1 MNRRAALAAVCLGLC
16 LEAPRLTA
24 FTGAEQ
30 ASAAAE
36 AWHPFEG
43 TWSVTGRRQTLAT
56 EAGGK
61 AAIVEA
67 SGAIVLRNG
76 EGLSRGFRG
85 EVIAF
90 DDGQGMS
97 VGRSVWTDERGD
109 RVFSR
114 MKGDGF
120 EAAKHVTGTITGGT
134 GRYAGLEGEYSL
146 TWSYIVVAED
156 GSIQG
161 RAIGLTGR
169 VRRRGPSQ

>member
-1 MNRRAALAAVCLGLC
+1 MKRRAAFAAVCLGLC

-24 FTGAEQ
+24 FPGAEQ
-30 ASAAAE
+30 TFAAG
-36 AWHPFEG
+36 AWRPFEG
-43 TWSVTGRRQTLAT
+43 TWSVTGRRQSLAT
-56 EAGGK
+56 EALGK

-114 MKGDGF
+114 INGGGF

-146 TWSYIVVAED
+146 TWSYIVVGED

-169 VRRRGPSQ
+169 VRRKGPSQ